1 MQKEKKNRL
10 FGTDGIRSKFGKFPL
25 SDDSIRKIARTSQ
38 ILFNAKKIL
47 IGMDTRASGIKIRDL
62 FLEGLPE
69 NVRLFNTGMITTPG
83 ISYLTEKGDFD
94 LGVMISAS
102 HNPSEYNGLKFFTS
116 KGEKISKKNEEDFEN
131 IYYETDIPGRGRGII
146 TAYSEIERY
155 TGFLKNFSTQLSSQ
169 KYNIIVDCANGSTSG
184 FASKVFNET
193 GNSVIFIADN
203 PNGQNINLNCGSTF
217 PHNAGNKVSNT
228 GSDLGISYDGDGDRV
243 LILDRDGREINGD
256 HIIYILSKYFKR
268 TKRNFPLKIV
278 GTIMTNISL
287 EKKLN
292 EIGFELIRSDVGDR
306 NVSDMM
312 KKTGSL
318 IGGEPSGHIIL
329 GDYCNSGD
337 GILTSLMFLKA
348 IEYLSITPDE
358 IHSAYKPFPQETI
371 SIPVKKK
378 KDIKTWDTL
387 QKKIKIF
394 NENYGNNSRL
404 VIRYSGTEP
413 KIRVM
418 VESEYSEIVEKN
430 INDLKKYISS
440 EIGGEI

>member
-38 ILFNAKKIL
+38 TLFNAKKIL

-69 NVRLFNTGMITTPG
+69 NVRLFDTGVITTPG
-83 ISYLTEKGDFD
+83 ISYLTEKCDFD

-131 IYYETDIPGRGRGII
+131 IYYETEIPERGRGII
-146 TAYSEIERY
+146 TAYSGIERY

-169 KYNIIVDCANGSTSG
+169 KHNIVVDCANGSTSG
-184 FASKVFNET
+184 FASEVFNET
-193 GNSVIFIADN
+193 GNSVIFINDN
-203 PNGQNINLNCGSTF
+203 PDGQNINLNCGSTF
-217 PHNAGNKVSNT
+217 PNNAGNKVSET

-256 HIIYILSKYFKR
+256 HIIYILSRYFKR
-268 TKRNFPLKIV
+268 TKKNFPFKIV

-306 NVSDMM
+306 NVFDMM

-329 GDYCNSGD
+329 GDYCKSGD
-337 GILTSLMFLKA
+337 GILTSLIFLKA

-358 IHSAYKPFPQETI
+358 IYSAYKPFPQKTI
-371 SIPVKKK
+371 SIPVKEK

-394 NENYGNNSRL
+394 NEKYGNNSRL

-413 KIRVM
+413 KIRIM

-430 INDLKKYISS
+430 IDDLKKYISS